1 MFHPFIDTKSLSD
14 EELIDKL
21 KRATSYMNYEM
32 SMGRIQ
38 TVESIRNIVI
48 ALDTERANRQLD
60 RQIQESK
67 KHTKPPL
74 ELGKLQD

>member
-21 KRATSYMNYEM
+21 KQANSYMNYEM

-38 TVESIRNIVI
+38 TVESIRNVVI
-48 ALDTERANRQLD
+48 ALETERANRQQD
-60 RQIQESK
+60 RQMQEAK